1 MYVLCECDV
10 CRLIF
15 QRDIPN
21 NALMERLY
29 ERWIDPRKIFSR
41 HQREDDLGYYSSY
54 AQEIMQ
60 IISSFGTVP
69 SSLRFLDFGMGW
81 GKWALM
87 VKAFGCDS
95 YGTELSDARID
106 HARSN
111 GLKVIT
117 WDEIPKYRFDF
128 INAEKVFEH
137 IAEPL
142 ATLCHL
148 KKALKADGILK
159 IHVPAAGDMHR
170 RLRIM
175 DWTSPEGSKKSLNPV
190 APLEHI
196 NFFRRSSLARMA
208 KESGME
214 EASIPMKKQ
223 YRYTTDWG
231 GTTRIVRN
239 ILAPLSRNVVKA
251 NNCIFLRSM
260 R

>member
-1 MYVLCECDV
+1 
-10 CRLIF
+10 
-15 QRDIPN
+15 
-21 NALMERLY
+21 
-29 ERWIDPRKIFSR
+29 
-41 HQREDDLGYYSSY
+41 
-54 AQEIMQ
+54 MQ
-60 IISSFGTVP
+60 IISSFERVP

-81 GKWALM
+81 GNWALM

-95 YGTELSDARID
+95 YGTELSDTRID

-117 WDEIPKYRFDF
+117 WDDIPQHRFDF

-137 IAEPL
+137 IGEPL
-142 ATLCHL
+142 ATLRHL
-148 KKALKADGILK
+148 KKSLKADGMLR

-175 DWTSPEGSKKSLNPV
+175 DWTSPKGSSNSLNPV

-196 NFFRRSSLARMA
+196 NFFRRSSLAQLA

-223 YRYTTDWG
+223 HRYTTDWG
-231 GTTRIVRN
+231 DTARIVRN
-239 ILAPLSRNVVKA
+239 ILSPLSRNIVMT
-251 NNCIFLRSM
+251 NSCIFLRSM